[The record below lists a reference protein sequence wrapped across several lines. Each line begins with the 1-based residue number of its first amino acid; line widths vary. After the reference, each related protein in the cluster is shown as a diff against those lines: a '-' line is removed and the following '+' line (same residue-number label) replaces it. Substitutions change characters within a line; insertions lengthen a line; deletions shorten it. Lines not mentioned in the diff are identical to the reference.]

1 MSISSR
7 GKETN
12 RIAGIEKA
20 LNSKTYNEEDFGMN
34 SKFLLDKK
42 IKFFEKQGTHE
53 GKDKVSYDKAK
64 EVLAKLEAEFPGK
77 STTVK
82 KTVTVKANRPNSA
95 AAAAAPKAAPK
106 SAVDK
111 AAAAAKAAQD
121 KAAKA
126 AAAAAEAMKK
136 AEEAAKKAQT
146 VAENAAKPKAAK
158 AAKAST
164 RKANNKNTVP
174 NIYTNMSKITHSP
187 SGRAYGPENSLKSIA
202 HNLERAYVL
211 AQSQY
216 RKSRKNT
223 KPANKNAA
231 AAPVAAAAAAA
242 PLAALPTA
250 LPVIAEESAANSA
263 ASSGT
268 SLSSNSGRSGASNNG
283 NTY

>member
-64 EVLAKLEAEFPGK
+64 EVLAKLEAQFPGK

-82 KTVTVKANRPNSA
+82 KTVTVKANRPNS

-126 AAAAAEAMKK
+126 AAAAADAMKK

-158 AAKAST
+158 PSST